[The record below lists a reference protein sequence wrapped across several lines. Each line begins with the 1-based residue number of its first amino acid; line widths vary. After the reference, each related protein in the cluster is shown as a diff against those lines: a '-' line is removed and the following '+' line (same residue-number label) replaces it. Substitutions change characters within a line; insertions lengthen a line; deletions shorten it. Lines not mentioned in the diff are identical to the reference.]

1 MRQIFDPVQWDRKIL
16 VFFAGVILLAV
27 LGPFGTYES
36 LGFAERL
43 VYWVIVF
50 SGVGFFMHV
59 ILTTSL
65 KAHWLAALPPIARLG
80 VGAVLA
86 GLPGAAVVIF
96 VHGVFLPPLISAD
109 TLPVIWA
116 QVTAIGWI
124 VGAVEFLDWG
134 RTSDDTP
141 QLICTRFHKRLP
153 PELGDDIIS
162 ISMQDHYAEVTTT
175 LGTHMV
181 LIRLADAM
189 EELSDAEGVQLH
201 RSHFA
206 LVSHLREIRR
216 HGAKMRVVLSD
227 GRELPVS
234 TTHVDEVRS
243 VLKKRKAH

>member
-27 LGPFGTYES
+27 LGPFGTYER
-36 LGFAERL
+36 LGLAERL

-50 SGVGFFMHV
+50 TGVGFFMHV

-65 KAHWLAALPPIARLG
+65 KAHWLTAVPPIARLG
-80 VGAVLA
+80 FGAVLA

-96 VHGVFLPPLISAD
+96 VHGVFLPPLMSAD

-116 QVTAIGWI
+116 QVAAIGWI
-124 VGAVEFLDWG
+124 VGCVEFLDWG
-134 RTSDDTP
+134 RSADDAP
-141 QLICTRFHKRLP
+141 RVIRTRFHKRLP

-189 EELSDAEGVQLH
+189 DELSDAEGVQLH

-206 LVSHLREIRR
+206 IVTHLREMRR
-216 HGAKMRVVLSD
+216 HGTKMRVLLSD

-234 TTHVDEVRS
+234 TTHAEEVRRL
-243 VLKKRKAH
+243 LKERGSE

>member
-16 VFFAGVILLAV
+16 VFFVGVILLAV
-27 LGPFGTYES
+27 LGPFGTYEQ
-36 LGFAERL
+36 LGLAERL

-50 SGVGFFMHV
+50 TGVGFFMHV

-65 KAHWLAALPPIARLG
+65 RAHWLSALPPVARLG
-80 VGAVLA
+80 FGAVLA

-96 VHGVFLPPLISAD
+96 VHGVFIPPLVSAD
-109 TLPVIWA
+109 ALPVIWA
-116 QVTAIGWI
+116 QVAAIGWI
-124 VGAVEFLDWG
+124 VGCVEYLDWG
-134 RTSDDTP
+134 PGTDDAP
-141 QLICTRFHKRLP
+141 QVVRTRFHKRLP

-162 ISMQDHYAEVTTT
+162 VSMQDHYAEVTTT

-189 EELSDAEGVQLH
+189 EELCDADGVQLH

-206 LVSHLREIRR
+206 IVSHLRDMRR
-216 HGAKMRVVLSD
+216 HGSRMRVRLSD

-234 TTHVDEVRS
+234 STHVEQVRQI
-243 VLKKRKAH
+243 LERRAAR